1 VIDSG
6 TITIIQITKEQ
17 EEKRKK
23 RTLPTSEDREEDIRE
38 KIMLRTI
45 RLRSNAKKKRRKEN
59 RFTTTHNL
67 QESI

>member
-45 RLRSNAKKKRRKEN
+45 RLRSNAKKKKKKRKS
-59 RFTTTHNL
+59 FYYYA
-67 QESI
+67 